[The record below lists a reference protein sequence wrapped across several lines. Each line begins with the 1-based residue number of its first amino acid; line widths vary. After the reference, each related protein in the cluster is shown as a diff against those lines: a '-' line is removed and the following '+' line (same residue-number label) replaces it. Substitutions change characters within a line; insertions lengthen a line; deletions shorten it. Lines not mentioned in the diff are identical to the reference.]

1 MTSEN
6 RIPLSQQIT
15 AINVSLSVIT
25 GGAKPRKSERELLS
39 NQLVAAKRTLQWVQ
53 THQDKIRKVQ
63 ENDNG

>member
-39 NQLVAAKRTLQWVQ
+39 NQLVAAKRTLRWVQ
-53 THQDKIRKVQ
+53 THQDKIRKHSGQ
-63 ENDNG
+63 E